1 MTLTLV
7 WVCCRVAL
15 EWRAFRVSSSEK
27 SVFRET
33 DFLYIFDKRSV
44 ASFPGASNDLCL
56 VMGQVEIHVKRE
68 TGETAKE
75 LVILVERR
83 AGCERCGDKEAE
95 HYAGSYSQGF
105 GHRRYIHRETPFLTL
120 ECGPF

>member
-7 WVCCRVAL
+7 WVRCRVAL

-56 VMGQVEIHVKRE
+56 VMEQVEIHVKRE
-68 TGETAKE
+68 TGETAKGAGDSCGE
-75 LVILVERR
+75 TSWLR
-83 AGCERCGDKEAE
+83 AMWRQR
-95 HYAGSYSQGF
+95 S
-105 GHRRYIHRETPFLTL
+105 
-120 ECGPF
+120 